1 MPALPY
7 SPWLLAA
14 LVIAALAIAVV
25 LLWKR
30 SAPAASNSKPRNYRL
45 EDWNPRTMRPLTHAE
60 LRMMLHLRKALPECL
75 LLPQIALARFMNV
88 NQNKSYNQWFGS
100 VGRRCVDFLVCSEQG
115 DVLGVIQ
122 LNNPKS
128 KNHRPLQR
136 ARNASFIRWKRR
148 KFPFGKLPMT
158 HCQMLPICAK
168 WCCLNW
174 KPRMSIPFSMQ
185 HHQNQCG
192 RLRSLSLAAPHQH
205 LSLRQPQP
213 LKQRPFAKPSQPR
226 QTAGIKLG
234 RARRLAQANFSM
246 SLA

>member
-128 KNHRPLQR
+128 KKSSATSEGTQRKLHTLEAAQIPVWQIAYDPLPDAANLREMVLPELEAAHEHSVQHAASPESVWQATQFEPRRP
-136 ARNASFIRWKRR
+136 ASAFEPSPATAAKTAPVREAEPAKADRWE
-148 KFPFGKLPMT
+148 
-158 HCQMLPICAK
+158 
-168 WCCLNW
+168 
-174 KPRMSIPFSMQ
+174 S
-185 HHQNQCG
+185 
-192 RLRSLSLAAPHQH
+192 SLAERGG
-205 LSLRQPQP
+205 SLKRIS
-213 LKQRPFAKPSQPR
+213 R
-226 QTAGIKLG
+226 
-234 RARRLAQANFSM
+234 
-246 SLA
+246 